1 MLTSGRN
8 FLHEYASFKREVFA
22 DEVTDGEGI
31 EHPFFQL
38 ILVYVFWIGNIVE
51 VTANFLTIYH
61 NAELFKDSIAPAIE
75 RGTMER
81 LTIAQ
86 ILAALP
92 LVGKIFM

>member
-38 ILVYVFWIGNIVE
+38 ILVYVFWIGNIIE
-51 VTANFLTIYH
+51 IASGFLAVYDYP
-61 NAELFKDSIAPAIE
+61 ELFKDSVAPAIE

-81 LTIAQ
+81 PTVAQ
-86 ILAALP
+86 IFVSFP
-92 LVGKIFM
+92 FIG